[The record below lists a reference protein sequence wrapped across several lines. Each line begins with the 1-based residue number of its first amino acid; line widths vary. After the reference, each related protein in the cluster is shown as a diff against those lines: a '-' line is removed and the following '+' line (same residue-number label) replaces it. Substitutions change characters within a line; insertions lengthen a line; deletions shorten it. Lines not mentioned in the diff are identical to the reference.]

1 MAASSI
7 IQFND
12 NGGYCWYQDERA
24 VVDTKANKL
33 IIGTTASGG
42 TRNGQNEAVI
52 YDLATNTGKRYTLP
66 SSLAT
71 SNVDDHNSP
80 ALLIRPDGKY
90 LAQWSG
96 HRVDCLSRF
105 SIFDGTAWG
114 AEQKVDWTPFG
125 CPWAGASTNMVTYSN
140 PWYIGTTIFSMVRS
154 VATDPAVLT
163 STDDG
168 QTWSYNGKLA
178 SSKQVGYVAG
188 YFKYWGDNTGRI
200 DFNGTEAH
208 PRDNDNNLWSG
219 YIQGGNVY
227 DSLGTLGFTLQG
239 QQRRPPPTPRTSPRS
254 RRSSRPGRRSAA

>member
-1 MAASSI
+1 MACPSLPTAAVAASSI

-33 IIGTTASGG
+33 VIGTTASGG
-42 TRNGQNEAVI
+42 SRNGQNEAVV
-52 YDLATNTGKRYTLP
+52 YDLATNKGTRFTLP

-114 AEQKVDWTPFG
+114 AETEGRLD
-125 CPWAGASTNMVTYSN
+125 A
-140 PWYIGTTIFSMVRS
+140 VRL
-154 VATDPAVLT
+154 P
-163 STDDG
+163 
-168 QTWSYNGKLA
+168 
-178 SSKQVGYVAG
+178 VGRRQHEHGHLFESLVHRNQHLQHG
-188 YFKYWGDNTGRI
+188 
-200 DFNGTEAH
+200 
-208 PRDNDNNLWSG
+208 
-219 YIQGGNVY
+219 
-227 DSLGTLGFTLQG
+227 SLGRDRSG
-239 QQRRPPPTPRTSPRS
+239 RPHLHQ
-254 RRSSRPGRRSAA
+254 